1 MFRWEICFIWHSCF
15 VFIVQVN
22 TQGLT
27 GINVLWFSV
36 VYTFQ
41 NESQVHL
48 WMLTC
53 GAFSFC
59 LHEGKVSLKYD
70 GGATDRRIVKRVKWT
85 QWLVFFAPWDRLL
98 QLIRNNA
105 GRWQSPPHAAPTHRG
120 YNAKSLWYF
129 SADLDADEWGR
140 KEGKKT
146 DGPYY
151 LLQRGEG
158 ERRVCWVIHRLAL
171 SFPAFS
177 PLHIP
182 PRPSSPC
189 LLCKPPEIKSHFVAR
204 CWCLPGQLP
213 KPCLVICVRFA
224 CSRSNRHSHKNSLF
238 CHCSWVWLCSG
249 CRVRFSRK
257 VLEVVRQPSKV
268 KWSVHANTALI
279 VHTCISVTIS
289 YFLLLE
295 WHKFAPWTSL
305 EVSTYLI
312 T

>member
-1 MFRWEICFIWHSCF
+1 MDA
-15 VFIVQVN
+15 
-22 TQGLT
+22 
-27 GINVLWFSV
+27 V
-36 VYTFQ
+36 V
-41 NESQVHL
+41 
-48 WMLTC
+48 
-53 GAFSFC
+53 
-59 LHEGKVSLKYD
+59 
-70 GGATDRRIVKRVKWT
+70 R
-85 QWLVFFAPWDRLL
+85 FFGRLS

-105 GRWQSPPHAAPTHRG
+105 GRWQSPPRAAPTHRG

-171 SFPAFS
+171 SFPAFFS
-177 PLHIP
+177 PSFLP

-224 CSRSNRHSHKNSLF
+224 CSRSNRHSRKSRAGFVFVCLF

-257 VLEVVRQPSKV
+257 VLDVVWQPSKV

-289 YFLLLE
+289 YFLLLTE
-295 WHKFAPWTSL
+295 ICPMD
-305 EVSTYLI
+305 I
-312 T
+312 TWSFNLSNHIKG